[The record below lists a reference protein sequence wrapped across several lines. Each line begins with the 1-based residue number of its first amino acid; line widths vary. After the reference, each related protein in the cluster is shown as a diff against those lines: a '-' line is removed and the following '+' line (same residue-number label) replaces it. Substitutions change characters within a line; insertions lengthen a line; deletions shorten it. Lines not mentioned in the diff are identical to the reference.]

1 MTTTPDQ
8 VGFRTAGKISRGR
21 THRTTVPSSGNPLP
35 GRDQAPQSRG
45 QRLTLIVVLGGL
57 IALGPL
63 TIDMYLP
70 ALPTITADLM
80 TTSSTIQLTLT
91 GTLVGLA
98 LGQLVL
104 GPLSDAVGR
113 RRPLLIGTAVHVLAS
128 AAIIIAPNVAV
139 LGALRVLQG
148 AGAAAGAVIAIAIVR
163 DLFTGRAAATL
174 LSRLMLVMGV
184 APVIAPTLGGY
195 LLAVTSWRGVFAF
208 LAFYGLVIIP
218 LTARTLKETLPP
230 ERRQR
235 TGVVRTLRTYGRLL
249 HDRTFVGLVLV
260 AGFAMAGLFGYVA
273 GSSFVFQEQF
283 GLNQQ
288 EFGLVFGAGAVWLI
302 AATQLNAYLLRAFAP
317 QTLLLAAI
325 VGGTVAG
332 FVLVVMASTGLGGIV
347 GIIVPMWVVLFGVGL
362 ALPNAPAL
370 ALARH
375 GDAAGTAAALL
386 GAVQFGVGA
395 LVSPMVGILGND
407 AVAMGTVVAG
417 GLFLALV
424 VLVVVVR
431 PWLLDGVEPSEV
443 AVVH

>member
-1 MTTTPDQ
+1 VTTTPEKVDPT
-8 VGFRTAGKISRGR
+8 FLSPA
-21 THRTTVPSSGNPLP
+21 
-35 GRDQAPQSRG
+35 APQSRG

-98 LGQLVL
+98 LGQLVI
-104 GPLSDAVGR
+104 GPLSDALGR
-113 RRPLLIGTAVHVLAS
+113 RRPLLVGTAVHVLAS

-148 AGAAAGAVIAIAIVR
+148 VGAAAGAVIALAVVR

-174 LSRLMLVMGV
+174 LSRLILVMGV
-184 APVIAPTLGGY
+184 APVVAPTLGGY
-195 LLAVTSWRGVFAF
+195 LLTVTSWRGVFAF
-208 LAFYGLVIIP
+208 LAVYGLIIIP
-218 LTARTLKETLPP
+218 LTARTLRETLPV
-230 ERRQR
+230 ERRR
-235 TGVVRTLRTYGRLL
+235 SAGVRQTLRTYGGLF
-249 HDRTFVGLVLV
+249 HDRVFVGLILV
-260 AGFAMAGLFGYVA
+260 AGLAMAGLFGYVA
-273 GSSFVFQEQF
+273 GSSFVFQEEY

-288 EFGLVFGAGAVWLI
+288 QFGLVFGAGAVWLI
-302 AATQLNAYLLRAFAP
+302 AATQLNAYLLRRFEP
-317 QTLLLAAI
+317 RVLLLAAVI
-325 VGGTVAG
+325 GGTVSG
-332 FVLVVMASTGLGGIV
+332 LVLLTLAATGVGGIV
-347 GIIVPMWVVLFGVGL
+347 GILVPMWAALFSVGL

-395 LVSPMVGILGND
+395 IVSPMVGILGND

-417 GLFLALV
+417 GLALALV

-431 PWLLDGVEPSEV
+431 PWQLEDLEPQSV
-443 AVVH
+443 

>member
-1 MTTTPDQ
+1 MTTTPEKVQ
-8 VGFRTAGKISRGR
+8 TFSHTPA
-21 THRTTVPSSGNPLP
+21 P
-35 GRDQAPQSRG
+35 PQSRG

-98 LGQLVL
+98 LGQLVI
-104 GPLSDAVGR
+104 GPLSDALGR

-148 AGAAAGAVIAIAIVR
+148 VGAAAGAVIALAVVR
-163 DLFTGRAAATL
+163 DLFSGRAAATL
-174 LSRLMLVMGV
+174 LSRLILVMGV
-184 APVIAPTLGGY
+184 APVVAPTLGGY

-208 LAFYGLVIIP
+208 LAVYGLVIIP
-218 LTARTLKETLPP
+218 LTARTLRESLPV
-230 ERRQR
+230 ERRRSASIRQ
-235 TGVVRTLRTYGRLL
+235 TLRTYGGLF
-249 HDRTFVGLVLV
+249 HDRAFVGLILV
-260 AGFAMAGLFGYVA
+260 AGLAMAGLFGYVA
-273 GSSFVFQEQF
+273 GSSFVFQEEY

-288 EFGLVFGAGAVWLI
+288 QFGLVFGAGAVWLI
-302 AATQLNAYLLRAFAP
+302 AATQLNAYLLKRFEP
-317 QTLLLAAI
+317 RVLLLAAVI
-325 VGGTVAG
+325 GGTVSG
-332 FVLVVMASTGLGGIV
+332 LVLLALAATGLGGIV
-347 GIIVPMWVVLFGVGL
+347 GILVPMWAALFSVGL

-395 LVSPMVGILGND
+395 IVSPLVGILGNN

-431 PWLLDGVEPSEV
+431 PWQLEDLEPQ
-443 AVVH
+443 AA